1 MMVPTGS
8 QVCQKQLL
16 ALMHKVREVKVN
28 EDEIAEFLPAVF
40 EELNDLTKQELIKRF
55 ASIEFN
61 RFLDYYRNA
70 PDLNQDDR
78 KLSVGEGDRY
88 VTGSRFFIN
97 LGKMDGLDPGNML
110 GFIEDV
116 SGVSRKFIGKMELKG
131 AYSFFEVEKDKAEM
145 LLNEFKGVEYK
156 GRQVRIEITERKN
169 SDSRKESSGR
179 EYRKRSSGS
188 SFKSPRT
195 SEHKRRRY

>member
-1 MMVPTGS
+1 MKKRS
-8 QVCQKQLL
+8 
-16 ALMHKVREVKVN
+16 
-28 EDEIAEFLPAVF
+28 AEFLPAVY
-40 EELNDLTKQELIKRF
+40 EELKDLTKQELIKRF

-78 KLSVGEGDRY
+78 KAIDSEGDRY
-88 VTGSRFFIN
+88 ITGSRFFIN
-97 LGKMDGLDPGNML
+97 LGKMDGLDAGNML
-110 GFIEDV
+110 AFIEDV

-156 GRQVRIEITERKN
+156 GRQVRVEITERKN
-169 SDSRKESSGR
+169 SDSRKESAGR
-179 EYRKRSSGS
+179 DYKRGRSSGGPFKPSRS
-188 SFKSPRT
+188 S
-195 SEHKRRRY
+195 EQKRRRY